1 MCIISGL
8 SGTYPCVR
16 TQVVTPALPFLFA
29 GAIGAATTARISAKG
44 TAVVGTGAPDGG
56 ILIPWLLLD
65 CPQPSIY
72 PDEAG
77 VTGNPNCP
85 YTFSANF
92 STGPFVNLKMAAG
105 SATNGNFK
113 AAALDPVPDCPQTA
127 DGLFGHSGG
136 NDYFNFLLG
145 TTASPPACP
154 VAKGARIRTKTGNMA
169 TPTDNAMDSRDGTG
183 LSGCMNATA
192 FDDAVEVVDASQGLV
207 NVKHFNACL
216 VAVALVVHADPSY
229 PGIDTD
235 TPGGDA
241 VAQMQN
247 PDPVT
252 RLSPLSN
259 GSSELMLVRRFA
271 LFYIT
276 QRNPANNA
284 DWQYRGLFL
293 KTVTSLDVGP
303 GTGACTAADGVCTVK
318 QVYEP

>member
-1 MCIISGL
+1 
-8 SGTYPCVR
+8 
-16 TQVVTPALPFLFA
+16 
-29 GAIGAATTARISAKG
+29 
-44 TAVVGTGAPDGG
+44 
-56 ILIPWLLLD
+56 
-65 CPQPSIY
+65 
-72 PDEAG
+72 
-77 VTGNPNCP
+77 
-85 YTFSANF
+85 
-92 STGPFVNLKMAAG
+92 
-105 SATNGNFK
+105 
-113 AAALDPVPDCPQTA
+113 
-127 DGLFGHSGG
+127 
-136 NDYFNFLLG
+136 
-145 TTASPPACP
+145 
-154 VAKGARIRTKTGNMA
+154 MA